1 MKNFLWCLIA
11 AALAASPTAAQH
23 RDFLTADEVEQI
35 REAQEPNMRLELYTR
50 FARARIDLVKNL
62 LSHDKPGRSAMVH
75 DALDDYA
82 KIIDAMDDVAD
93 EALAKKGELS
103 KGMRVVSNME
113 REMLPALRKIRDS
126 HPKDVDRYE
135 FALTTAIETTS
146 DSLDLADGDLG
157 RRADKAI
164 AREEQEK
171 KESEA
176 MRTPE
181 EKKADAKADA
191 DQQNQR
197 KAPSLYRPGEK
208 KQDDKKQDQKQQQ

>member
-1 MKNFLWCLIA
+1 MKHLLWCLVA
-11 AALAASPTAAQH
+11 GALAASPGAAQH

-35 REAQEPNMRLELYTR
+35 REAQEPNARLELYSR
-50 FARARIDLVKNL
+50 FARSRVDLVKNL
-62 LSHDKPGRSAMVH
+62 LSHDKSGRSAMIH

-93 EALAKKGELS
+93 QSLAKKAEMS
-103 KGMRVVSNME
+103 KGMRMVSNME

-126 HPKDVDRYE
+126 HPKDLDRYE

-146 DSLDLADGDLG
+146 DSLDLADGDLQKRG
-157 RRADKAI
+157 DKEL
-164 AREEQEK
+164 AREEREK
-171 KESEA
+171 KEAEVA
-176 MRTPE
+176 KTPE
-181 EKKADAKADA
+181 EKRADAKAEA

-208 KQDDKKQDQKQQQ
+208 KQDDKKQDEKQ

>member
-1 MKNFLWCLIA
+1 MKRLLWCLMA
-11 AALAASPTAAQH
+11 AALATSPAAAQH

-35 REAQEPNMRLELYTR
+35 REAQEPNVRLELYAR
-50 FARARIDLVKNL
+50 FARSRIDLVKNL
-62 LSHDKPGRSAMVH
+62 LAHDKPGRSAMIH

-82 KIIDAMDDVAD
+82 KIVDALDDVAD
-93 EALAKKGELS
+93 QSLARRAELS

-113 REMLPALRKIRDS
+113 REALPALRKIRDS
-126 HPKDVDRYE
+126 RPKDLDRFE

-157 RRADKAI
+157 KRGEKEL
-164 AREEQEK
+164 AREEREK
-171 KESEA
+171 KEAEVA
-176 MRTPE
+176 KTPE
-181 EKKADAKADA
+181 QKQADAKAET

-208 KQDDKKQDQKQQQ
+208 KQEEKKQDQKQ

>member
-1 MKNFLWCLIA
+1 MKRLLWCLIA
-11 AALAASPTAAQH
+11 AALASSPSAAQH

-35 REAQEPNMRLELYTR
+35 REAQEPNARLELYTR
-50 FARARIDLVKNL
+50 FARGRIDLVKTL
-62 LSHDKPGRSAMVH
+62 LSHDKAGRSAMIH

-82 KIIDAMDDVAD
+82 KIIDALDDVAD
-93 EALAKKGELS
+93 QSLAKKAELS

-126 HPKDVDRYE
+126 RPKDLDRYE

-157 RRADKAI
+157 KRGDKEL
-164 AREEQEK
+164 AREERDK
-171 KESEA
+171 KEAEA
-176 MRTPE
+176 TKTPE
-181 EKKADAKADA
+181 QKQADAKAEA

-197 KAPSLYRPGEK
+197 KAPTLYRPGEK
-208 KQDDKKQDQKQQQ
+208 KQDDRKQDQKQ

>member
-1 MKNFLWCLIA
+1 MKHLLWCLVA
-11 AALAASPTAAQH
+11 AALASAPAVAQH

-35 REAQEPNMRLELYTR
+35 REAQEPNARLELYAH

-93 EALAKKGELS
+93 QALARKGELS

-113 REMLPALRKIRDS
+113 RESLPQLRKIRDS
-126 HPKDVDRYE
+126 RPKDLERYE

-146 DSLDLADGDLG
+146 DSLDLADGDLAKRG
-157 RRADKAI
+157 EKEV
-164 AREEQEK
+164 AREEKEK
-171 KESEA
+171 KEAEVA
-176 MRTPE
+176 KTPE
-181 EKKADAKADA
+181 KKKAEAKAEA

-208 KQDDKKQDQKQQQ
+208 KQEEKKQDQKQ

>member
-1 MKNFLWCLIA
+1 MKYLLWCLIA
-11 AALAASPTAAQH
+11 AALAASPGAAQH

-35 REAQEPNMRLELYTR
+35 REAQEPNTRLELYSR
-50 FARARIDLVKNL
+50 FARSRIDLVKNL

-82 KIIDAMDDVAD
+82 KIVDALDDVAD
-93 EALAKKGELS
+93 QALAKKAELS

-126 HPKDVDRYE
+126 RPKDLDRYE

-157 RRADKAI
+157 KRGDKEL
-164 AREEQEK
+164 AREEREK

-176 MRTPE
+176 TKTPE
-181 EKKADAKADA
+181 EKQADAKAEA

-197 KAPSLYRPGEK
+197 KAPTLYRPGEK
-208 KQDDKKQDQKQQQ
+208 KQDDKKQDQNQ

>member
-1 MKNFLWCLIA
+1 MKILRWCLVA
-11 AALAASPTAAQH
+11 MALAAPALVAQH

-62 LSHDKPGRSAMVH
+62 LSKDKPGRSAMVH

-82 KIIDAMDDVAD
+82 KILDAMDDVAD
-93 EALAKKGELS
+93 QALAKKGELS

-126 HPKDVDRYE
+126 RPKDLERYE

-171 KESEA
+171 KEAEA
-176 MRTPE
+176 AKTPE
-181 EKKADAKADA
+181 QKQADAKSEA

-208 KQDDKKQDQKQQQ
+208 KQQDEKKQDPKQ

>member
-1 MKNFLWCLIA
+1 MKHLLWCLTA
-11 AALAASPTAAQH
+11 VALVASPGVAQH

-35 REAQEPNMRLELYTR
+35 REAQEPNLRLELYSR
-50 FARARIDLVKNL
+50 FARSRIDLVKNL
-62 LSHDKPGRSAMVH
+62 LAHDKPGRSAMIH

-82 KIIDAMDDVAD
+82 KIVDAMDDVAD
-93 EALAKKGELS
+93 QSLAKKAELS

-113 REMLPALRKIRDS
+113 RETLPALRKIRDS
-126 HPKDVDRYE
+126 HPKDLDRYE

-157 RRADKAI
+157 KRGEKEL
-164 AREEQEK
+164 AREEREK
-171 KESEA
+171 KEAEA
-176 MRTPE
+176 TKPPE
-181 EKKADAKADA
+181 EKRADAKAEA

-208 KQDDKKQDQKQQQ
+208 KQDDKKQDQNQ

>member
-1 MKNFLWCLIA
+1 MKHLLWCLIA
-11 AALAASPTAAQH
+11 VALASSPGIAQH

-35 REAQEPNMRLELYTR
+35 REAQEPNVRLELYTR
-50 FARARIDLVKNL
+50 FARSRVDLVKNL
-62 LSHDKPGRSAMVH
+62 LSHDKTGRSAMIH

-93 EALAKKGELS
+93 QALAKKDELT

-126 HPKDVDRYE
+126 RPKDLDRYE

-157 RRADKAI
+157 KRGDKEI
-164 AREEQEK
+164 AREEREK
-171 KESEA
+171 KEAEA
-176 MRTPE
+176 TRPPE
-181 EKKADAKADA
+181 AKQADAKTEA

-208 KQDDKKQDQKQQQ
+208 KQDDKKPDQKQ

>member
-1 MKNFLWCLIA
+1 MKHLLWCLVA
-11 AALAASPTAAQH
+11 AALASSPAAAQH
-23 RDFLTADEVEQI
+23 RDFLNADEVEQI
-35 REAQEPNMRLELYTR
+35 REAQEPNVRLELYAR
-50 FARARIDLVKNL
+50 FARSRIDLVKNL
-62 LSHDKPGRSAMVH
+62 LSHDKAGRSAMIH

-82 KIIDAMDDVAD
+82 KIVDALDDVAD
-93 EALAKKGELS
+93 QSLAKRAELS

-126 HPKDVDRYE
+126 RPKDLDRYE

-157 RRADKAI
+157 KRGDQQI
-164 AREEQEK
+164 AREEREK
-171 KESEA
+171 KEVEA
-176 MRTPE
+176 TKTPE
-181 EKKADAKADA
+181 AKQADAKAET

-208 KQDDKKQDQKQQQ
+208 KQDDRKPDQKQ

>member
-1 MKNFLWCLIA
+1 MKHLLWCLVA
-11 AALAASPTAAQH
+11 GALAALPAAAQH

-35 REAQEPNMRLELYTR
+35 REAQEPNARLELYTR
-50 FARARIDLVKNL
+50 FARSRIDLVRNL
-62 LSHDKPGRSAMVH
+62 LSHDKSGRSAMIH

-93 EALAKKGELS
+93 QSLAKKAELS

-126 HPKDVDRYE
+126 RPKDLDRYE

-146 DSLDLADGDLG
+146 DSLDLADGDLQKRG
-157 RRADKAI
+157 DQEL
-164 AREEQEK
+164 AREERDK
-171 KESEA
+171 KEAEA
-176 MRTPE
+176 TKPIE
-181 EKKADAKADA
+181 EKRAEAKAET

-208 KQDDKKQDQKQQQ
+208 KQDDTRKQDNKQ

>member
-1 MKNFLWCLIA
+1 MKGLLWCLVA
-11 AALAASPTAAQH
+11 AALTAAPAAAQR
-23 RDFLTADEVEQI
+23 RDFLTSDEVEQV
-35 REAQEPNMRLELYTR
+35 REAQEPNERLELYTR

-62 LSHDKPGRSAMVH
+62 LAHDKTGRSGMIH

-82 KIIDAMDDVAD
+82 QIIDAMDDVAD
-93 EALAKKGELS
+93 QALAKKSELS

-126 HPKDVDRYE
+126 RPKDLDRYE

-146 DSLDLADGDLG
+146 DSLELADGDLG
-157 RRADKAI
+157 RRGEKEL
-164 AREEQEK
+164 AREEREK
-171 KESEA
+171 KEADS
-176 MRTPE
+176 TKTVE
-181 EKKADAKADA
+181 EKKADAKAET

-208 KQDDKKQDQKQQQ
+208 KQQDEKKQNQQ